1 MRLPYL
7 HNLFEYPVNMMKK
20 KPQPFANGAAAPAP
34 DPALYPARYPA
45 RYPVRYL
52 TLLLGGVL
60 MQPLGAQ
67 SPRQAEASP
76 APQMNAA
83 VAVAGADMQA
93 CIAPSTFVELGA
105 DVAGINKDAAGQE
118 QVALGM
124 YERVSP
130 DGRYV
135 LRSFSGRK
143 LGDVSLLELPAFEGR
158 VLAAYSTPL
167 SNEAFPVQGSW
178 RYLVSISGQHYRF
191 ADVLR
196 EQTQAK
202 PLFKGGMTGFYAVAS
217 ELSGSRAD
225 EIRIRSV
232 SWPNASGN
240 TDNQGIGALAAR
252 TLTVDTARHRI
263 TADSGVQYLCRHRAA
278 EDGSMYAL
286 PMISVD
292 GTEYAAMPQMPVKGK
307 STMRIFGFGGSDGG
321 CELRET
327 FQHSS
332 GKTIFGFP
340 PRDGTGAGADVAYE
354 YRGQIWWYSR
364 ALKQAFNLAPPPQ
377 VAGENLLASAF
388 PGITRDGRV
397 IYASTLRYCDS
408 NNQNCRQKV
417 GYTIADPYQSRAFQ
431 AFRQA
436 HPEQTKHLPACIR
449 RADVHKERAA
459 FAQLHGL
466 PMPQK

>member
-1 MRLPYL
+1 
-7 HNLFEYPVNMMKK
+7 MMNKK
-20 KPQPFANGAAAPAP
+20 QKQQPFAHGAAA
-34 DPALYPARYPA
+34 RG
-45 RYPVRYL
+45 RYL
-52 TLLLGGVL
+52 ALLLGCALVS
-60 MQPLGAQ
+60 PLGAQ
-67 SPRQAEASP
+67 SPRQAAPSP
-76 APQMNAA
+76 APQMVAAGADRAVAA
-83 VAVAGADMQA
+83 VSADMQA

-105 DVAGINKDAAGQE
+105 DVAGTNQDAAGKE

-124 YERVSP
+124 YERISP

-217 ELSGSRAD
+217 ELPGSRAD

-278 EDGSMYAL
+278 EDGGMYAL

-340 PRDGTGAGADVAYE
+340 PRDGSGADVAYE

-449 RADVHKERAA
+449 RADVYKERAA

-466 PMPQK
+466 PVPQK

>member
-1 MRLPYL
+1 
-7 HNLFEYPVNMMKK
+7 MMNKK
-20 KPQPFANGAAAPAP
+20 QKQQPFAHGAAA
-34 DPALYPARYPA
+34 RG
-45 RYPVRYL
+45 RYL
-52 TLLLGGVL
+52 ALLLGCALVS
-60 MQPLGAQ
+60 PLGAQ
-67 SPRQAEASP
+67 SPRQAAPSP
-76 APQMNAA
+76 APQMVAAGADRAVAA
-83 VAVAGADMQA
+83 VSADMQA

-105 DVAGINKDAAGQE
+105 DVAGTNQDAAGKE

-124 YERVSP
+124 YERISP

-217 ELSGSRAD
+217 ELPGSRAD

-252 TLTVDTARHRI
+252 TLTVDTAKHRI

-278 EDGSMYAL
+278 EDGGMYAL

-340 PRDGTGAGADVAYE
+340 PRDGSGADVAYE

-449 RADVHKERAA
+449 RADVYKERAA

-466 PMPQK
+466 PVPQK

>member
-1 MRLPYL
+1 MKQALESLLPCSSAGLSSRHRLL
-7 HNLFEYPVNMMKK
+7 RQATLLAGCTALLAVWAQVV
-20 KPQPFANGAAAPAP
+20 PQAAAAH
-34 DPALYPARYPA
+34 
-45 RYPVRYL
+45 
-52 TLLLGGVL
+52 
-60 MQPLGAQ
+60 
-67 SPRQAEASP
+67 ASP
-76 APQMNAA
+76 TARAA
-83 VAVAGADMQA
+83 DEQA

-105 DVAGINKDAAGQE
+105 DVAGTLKDAEGKE
-118 QVALGM
+118 LVALGM
-124 YERVSP
+124 YERISP

-143 LGDVSLLELPAFEGR
+143 LGDVSLLELPAFEGQ
-158 VLAAYSTPL
+158 VLAAYPTPL
-167 SNEAFPVQGSW
+167 SNEAFPVQGTW

-196 EQTQAK
+196 QGTQAR

-217 ELSGSRAD
+217 ELPGSRPG

-240 TDNQGIGALAAR
+240 ADSQGIGALAAR
-252 TLTVDTARHRI
+252 TLTVDTVKRRI

-292 GTEYAAMPQMPVKGK
+292 GKEYAAMPQMPVKGA
-307 STMRIFGFGGSDGG
+307 STMRIFGFGNSDGG
-321 CELRET
+321 CELHET

-340 PRDGTGAGADVAYE
+340 QRDGSGADVAYE

-364 ALKQAFNLAPPPQ
+364 ALKQAFNLAPPPK

-397 IYASTLRYCDS
+397 IYASTLRHCDG
-408 NNQNCRQKV
+408 NNQNCTQKV
-417 GYTIADPYQSRAFQ
+417 GYTIADPYQSKAFQ

-436 HPEQTKHLPACIR
+436 RPDQTKHLPACIR
-449 RADVHKERAA
+449 RSDVLKERAA
-459 FAQLHGL
+459 FAGLHGL
-466 PMPQK
+466 PAPKE

>member
-1 MRLPYL
+1 
-7 HNLFEYPVNMMKK
+7 MMNKK
-20 KPQPFANGAAAPAP
+20 QKQQPFAHGAAA
-34 DPALYPARYPA
+34 RG
-45 RYPVRYL
+45 RYL
-52 TLLLGGVL
+52 ALLLGCALVS
-60 MQPLGAQ
+60 PLGAQ
-67 SPRQAEASP
+67 SPRQAAPSP
-76 APQMNAA
+76 APQMVAAGADRAVAA
-83 VAVAGADMQA
+83 VSADMQA

-105 DVAGINKDAAGQE
+105 DVAGTNQDASGKE

-124 YERVSP
+124 YERISP

-217 ELSGSRAD
+217 ELPGSRAD

-252 TLTVDTARHRI
+252 TLTVDTAKHRI

-278 EDGSMYAL
+278 EDGGMYAL

-340 PRDGTGAGADVAYE
+340 PRDGSGADVAYE

-449 RADVHKERAA
+449 RADVYKERAA

-466 PMPQK
+466 PVPQK

>member
-1 MRLPYL
+1 MFRMTCMARATPGRYGALLTALAASVLLPSAWAQDARPSA
-7 HNLFEYPVNMMKK
+7 HSVVRP
-20 KPQPFANGAAAPAP
+20 AA
-34 DPALYPARYPA
+34 
-45 RYPVRYL
+45 
-52 TLLLGGVL
+52 TTN
-60 MQPLGAQ
+60 
-67 SPRQAEASP
+67 SASIS
-76 APQMNAA
+76 ASA
-83 VAVAGADMQA
+83 VADGQA

-105 DVAGINKDAAGQE
+105 DVAGTVKDSEGKE
-118 QVALGM
+118 SVALGM
-124 YERVSP
+124 YERISP

-143 LGDVSLLELPAFEGR
+143 LGDVSLLELPAFDGA

-167 SNEAFPVQGSW
+167 SNEAFPVQGTW

-196 EQTQAK
+196 EGVKAK

-217 ELSGSRAD
+217 ELPGSRPD

-252 TLTVDTARHRI
+252 TLTVDTAKHRI
-263 TADSGVQYLCRHRAA
+263 TADSGVQYLCRQRVS

-292 GTEYAAMPQMPVKGK
+292 GTEYAAMPQMPVKGA
-307 STMRIFGFGGSDGG
+307 STMRIFGFGKSDNG
-321 CELRET
+321 CELHET

-332 GKTIFGFP
+332 GKTIFGFA
-340 PRDGTGAGADVAYE
+340 PRDGAGADVAYE

-377 VAGENLLASAF
+377 VAGEDLLASAF
-388 PGITRDGRV
+388 PGMTRDGRV
-397 IYASTLRYCDS
+397 IYASTLRHCDS
-408 NNQNCRQKV
+408 NNQNCSLKV

-431 AFRQA
+431 AYRQA

-449 RADVHKERAA
+449 RSDVLKERAA
-459 FAQLHGL
+459 FAELHGL
-466 PMPQK
+466 HLPKSKAQSKNGE

>member
-1 MRLPYL
+1 MQL
-7 HNLFEYPVNMMKK
+7 HVMKTIFLKPVSAASGKSCITLAVCMALQPALAQGEPPA
-20 KPQPFANGAAAPAP
+20 KPAASQAATLAASGKAAPATALP
-34 DPALYPARYPA
+34 D
-45 RYPVRYL
+45 
-52 TLLLGGVL
+52 
-60 MQPLGAQ
+60 Q
-67 SPRQAEASP
+67 
-76 APQMNAA
+76 
-83 VAVAGADMQA
+83 QA

-105 DVAGINKDAAGQE
+105 DVAGTARDSQGQE
-118 QVALGM
+118 LVALGM
-124 YERVSP
+124 YERISP

-158 VLAAYSTPL
+158 VLAGHATPL
-167 SNEAFPVQGSW
+167 SNEAFPVQGTW

-196 EQTQAK
+196 QGTQAR

-217 ELSGSRAD
+217 ELPGSRPD

-240 TDNQGIGALAAR
+240 SEQQGIGALAAR
-252 TLTVDTARHRI
+252 TLTVDTTRHRI
-263 TADSGVQYLCRHRAA
+263 TADSGVQYLCRHRVA

-292 GTEYAAMPQMPVKGK
+292 GKEYAAMPQMPVKGA
-307 STMRIFGFGGSDGG
+307 STMRIFGFGNSDGG
-321 CELRET
+321 CELHET

-340 PRDGTGAGADVAYE
+340 QRDGSGADVAYE

-364 ALKQAFNLAPPPQ
+364 ALKQAFNLAPPPR

-397 IYASTLRYCDS
+397 IYASTLRHCDS
-408 NNQNCRQKV
+408 NNQNCTQKV
-417 GYTIADPYQSRAFQ
+417 GYTIADPYQSKAFQ

-436 HPEQTKHLPACIR
+436 HPEQTRHLPACIR
-449 RADVHKERAA
+449 RSDVLQERAA

-466 PMPQK
+466 PELQE

>member
-1 MRLPYL
+1 
-7 HNLFEYPVNMMKK
+7 MMNKK
-20 KPQPFANGAAAPAP
+20 QKQQPFAHGAAT
-34 DPALYPARYPA
+34 RG
-45 RYPVRYL
+45 RYL
-52 TLLLGGVL
+52 ALLLGCALVS
-60 MQPLGAQ
+60 PLGAQ
-67 SPRQAEASP
+67 SPRQAAPSP
-76 APQMNAA
+76 ALQMAAAGADRA
-83 VAVAGADMQA
+83 VAAASADMQA

-105 DVAGINKDAAGQE
+105 DVAGTNQDAAGKE

-124 YERVSP
+124 YERISP

-217 ELSGSRAD
+217 ELPGSRAD

-252 TLTVDTARHRI
+252 TLTVDTAKHRI

-340 PRDGTGAGADVAYE
+340 PRDGSGADVAYE

-466 PMPQK
+466 PVPQK

>member
-1 MRLPYL
+1 
-7 HNLFEYPVNMMKK
+7 MMNKK
-20 KPQPFANGAAAPAP
+20 QKQQPFAHGAAA
-34 DPALYPARYPA
+34 RG
-45 RYPVRYL
+45 RYL
-52 TLLLGGVL
+52 ALLLGCALVS
-60 MQPLGAQ
+60 PLGAQ
-67 SPRQAEASP
+67 SPRQAAPSP
-76 APQMNAA
+76 APQMVAAGADRAVAA
-83 VAVAGADMQA
+83 VSADMQA

-105 DVAGINKDAAGQE
+105 DVAGTNQDAAGKE

-124 YERVSP
+124 YERISP

-135 LRSFSGRK
+135 LRSFSERK

-217 ELSGSRAD
+217 ELPGSRAD

-340 PRDGTGAGADVAYE
+340 PRDGSGADVAYE

-449 RADVHKERAA
+449 RADVYKERAA

-466 PMPQK
+466 PVPQK

>member
-1 MRLPYL
+1 MKARTMKQAPESLPYCSSAGSSSWHRL
-7 HNLFEYPVNMMKK
+7 LRQATLLAGCAALPAAWA
-20 KPQPFANGAAAPAP
+20 QAATQTAAA
-34 DPALYPARYPA
+34 
-45 RYPVRYL
+45 
-52 TLLLGGVL
+52 
-60 MQPLGAQ
+60 
-67 SPRQAEASP
+67 SEA
-76 APQMNAA
+76 
-83 VAVAGADMQA
+83 ADAQA

-105 DVAGINKDAAGQE
+105 NVAGTVKDSEGKE
-118 QVALGM
+118 SVALGM
-124 YERVSP
+124 YERISP

-143 LGDVSLLELPAFEGR
+143 LGDVSLLELPAFEGQ
-158 VLAAYSTPL
+158 VLAGHVTPL
-167 SNEAFPVQGSW
+167 SNEAFPVQGTW

-196 EQTQAK
+196 QGTQAK

-217 ELSGSRAD
+217 ELPGSRPG

-240 TDNQGIGALAAR
+240 SDQQGIGALAAR

-263 TADSGVQYLCRHRAA
+263 TADSGVQYLCRHRVA

-292 GTEYAAMPQMPVKGK
+292 GQEYAAMPQMPVKGA
-307 STMRIFGFGGSDGG
+307 STMRIFGFGNSDGG
-321 CELRET
+321 CELHET

-340 PRDGTGAGADVAYE
+340 QRDGSGADVAYE

-364 ALKQAFNLAPPPQ
+364 ALKQAFNLAPPPK

-397 IYASTLRYCDS
+397 IYASTLRHCDG
-408 NNQNCRQKV
+408 NNQNCTQKV
-417 GYTIADPYQSRAFQ
+417 GYTIADPYQSKAFR

-436 HPEQTKHLPACIR
+436 HPDQTKHLPVCIR
-449 RADVHKERAA
+449 RGDVLKERAA
-459 FAQLHGL
+459 FAELHGL
-466 PMPQK
+466 PAPQQ

>member
-1 MRLPYL
+1 MKQALESLLPYTAVEASQPADSAHSTNWHRL
-7 HNLFEYPVNMMKK
+7 LRQAALLASCATVPAAWAQAA
-20 KPQPFANGAAAPAP
+20 PQTAAAKA
-34 DPALYPARYPA
+34 AL
-45 RYPVRYL
+45 
-52 TLLLGGVL
+52 
-60 MQPLGAQ
+60 
-67 SPRQAEASP
+67 AS
-76 APQMNAA
+76 AT
-83 VAVAGADMQA
+83 GDGQA

-105 DVAGINKDAAGQE
+105 DVAGTSTDSAGQAR
-118 QVALGM
+118 VALGM
-124 YERVSP
+124 YERISP

-143 LGDVSLLELPAFEGR
+143 LGDVSLLELPAFEGQ
-158 VLAAYSTPL
+158 VLAGYPTPL
-167 SNEAFPVQGSW
+167 SNEAFPVQGTW

-196 EQTQAK
+196 QGAQAK

-217 ELSGSRAD
+217 ELPGSHPG

-240 TDNQGIGALAAR
+240 SDQQGIGALAAR
-252 TLTVDTARHRI
+252 TLTVDTAKHRI

-292 GTEYAAMPQMPVKGK
+292 GKEYAAMPQMPVKGT
-307 STMRIFGFGGSDGG
+307 STMRIFGFGNSDGG
-321 CELRET
+321 CELHET

-340 PRDGTGAGADVAYE
+340 QRDGSGSDVAYE

-364 ALKQAFNLAPPPQ
+364 ALKQAFNLAPPPK

-397 IYASTLRYCDS
+397 IYASTLRHCDG
-408 NNQNCRQKV
+408 NNQNCTQKV
-417 GYTIADPYQSRAFQ
+417 GYTIADPYQSKAFQ

-436 HPEQTKHLPACIR
+436 HPEQAKHLPTCIR
-449 RADVHKERAA
+449 RSDVLKERAA
-459 FAQLHGL
+459 FAELHGL
-466 PMPQK
+466 PSSK